1 MINSNPSSYQPQSRD
16 PSPEI
21 DKFLMQAFRQMP
33 AWKKAHLINEATKG
47 IQQWAIIGIRNQYPN
62 ITPAEM
68 RFHLA
73 VRWLGKEIAHRLY
86 QDNERK
92 IVDAESIKLALK
104 MAEILNALTVPYL
117 IGDSVASSILG
128 EPRATLDVD
137 IVADL
142 QLSHVHP
149 LVEVMAREFFIDEM
163 MVTEAIE
170 RKSSFNVI
178 HLDTMQ
184 KVDIFVLSDQPLA
197 QSEMQRRQQL
207 IITQNPERLAWLPS
221 AEDIIL
227 QKLLWYRMGD
237 HVSDRQ
243 WRDVL
248 GVMKVQADRL
258 DFNYLVQW
266 AETLNLTY
274 LMIQALREA
283 GLNQSPSSL

>member
-1 MINSNPSSYQPQSRD
+1 MSYQPQSHD
-16 PSPEI
+16 THPEI

-33 AWKKAHLINEATKG
+33 AWKKAHLVNEATRG
-47 IQQWAIIGIRNQYPN
+47 IQQWAIAGIRNQHPN
-62 ITPAEM
+62 ATTAEI

-73 VRWLGKEIAHRLY
+73 VRWLGKETANRLY
-86 QDNERK
+86 WDKKGQML
-92 IVDAESIKLALK
+92 DAESIRLALR
-104 MAEILNALTVPYL
+104 MAEILDALAVPYL
-117 IGDSVASSILG
+117 IGGSVASSILG

-142 QLSHVHP
+142 QLSQVQP
-149 LVEVMAREFFIDEM
+149 LIQVMTGEFFIDEM

-184 KVDIFVLSDQPLA
+184 KVDIFLLSDQPLV

-207 IITQNPERLAWLPS
+207 IITQNPERSAWLPS

-227 QKLLWYRMGD
+227 QKLIWYRMGGG
-237 HVSDRQ
+237 VSDRQ

-248 GVMKVQADRL
+248 GVLKVQADRL
-258 DFNYLVQW
+258 DFNYLAEW
-266 AETLNLTY
+266 AETLKLIE
-274 LMIQALREA
+274 LMAQALGEA
-283 GLNQSPSSL
+283 GLNGNL

>member
-1 MINSNPSSYQPQSRD
+1 MISSNPSGYQPQSRD
-16 PSPEI
+16 TSPEI
-21 DKFLMQAFRQMP
+21 DKFLMLAFSQMP
-33 AWKKAHLINEATKG
+33 AWKKAHLLNEATKG

-62 ITPAEM
+62 ATPTET
-68 RFHLA
+68 RFYLA
-73 VRWLGKEIAHRLY
+73 VRWLGKEIANRLY
-86 QDNERK
+86 RNSQGK
-92 IVDAESIKLALK
+92 IVDADSIILALR
-104 MAEILNALTVPYL
+104 MAEILDALTVSYL
-117 IGDSVASSILG
+117 IGGSIASSILG

-142 QLSHVHP
+142 QLPHVQP
-149 LVEVMAREFFIDEM
+149 LVEVMTGEFFIDEI
-163 MVTEAIE
+163 MVVEAIE

-184 KVDIFVLSDQPLA
+184 KVDIFVFSNQPLA

-207 IITQNPERLAWLPS
+207 VITQNPERLAWLPS

-237 HVSDRQ
+237 RVSDRQ

-248 GVMKVQADRL
+248 GVMKVQANRL
-258 DFNYLVQW
+258 DFSYLFLW
-266 AETLNLTY
+266 AETLKLTD

-283 GLNQSPSSL
+283 GLNESPLSP